1 MDRVYKIYYKEAK
14 RRAKETLKNKGNIF
28 KFYLRGLLSLIG
40 KITIIVSP
48 ISGLA
53 DVRAA
58 KYARDNSDIVV
69 MKSFASGDET
79 KTYWSIMLAGL
90 YKGLI
95 WFTGLLAIA
104 LFGVVVFVS
113 SAGLGN
119 LLNSSQQMV
128 LIIVCMIPVGLILL
142 AYLFIFPLYTKP
154 INYVIDTLG
163 GKATDAI
170 GKSYNAMSRNGK
182 KTMFLNDLFAT
193 LKLIAVG
200 IVIFVALTILTTLSS
215 LIIGRSAFAYAF
227 LPVIIFFAAKFVAQ
241 ICLSRNIAEIL
252 VLEDIVLDRYT
263 MNKSIKGINVAK
275 VKTIKKSVGNIQ
287 DNLVRL
293 FDETK
298 EVKSSDEYDNDQF
311 DEVFDK
317 EAKEVVSTIHR
328 INGQIIEE
336 TPEEEPLEETPVEQI
351 EPTPEENQLEET
363 PVEQIEPTPEENNL
377 EEVVEIHNEQVELNN
392 KLEEVA
398 EEEISESPTEEEIL
412 EATVEEE
419 KAGE

>member
-1 MDRVYKIYYKEAK
+1 MDRGYKIYYKEGK
-14 RRAKETLKNKGNIF
+14 RRAKETLKKKGNIF
-28 KFYLRGLLSLIG
+28 KYYLRGLISLIG
-40 KITIIVSP
+40 KLTIIVSP
-48 ISGLA
+48 ICGLA

-58 KYARDNSDIVV
+58 KYAKDNNDIVI
-69 MKSFASGDET
+69 MKSFASGDEG
-79 KTYWSIMLAGL
+79 KSYWAIMLAGL

-104 LFGVVVFVS
+104 LLALVVFVS

-142 AYLFIFPLYTKP
+142 AYLAMFPLYAKP
-154 INYVIDTLG
+154 VNYVIDTLG

-193 LKLIAVG
+193 LKLIGVA
-200 IVIFVALTILTTLSS
+200 IAIFVVLSILVTLSAW
-215 LIIGRSAFAYAF
+215 IVGREAFAYAF
-227 LPVIIFFAAKFVAQ
+227 LPVIIYFGAKFIAQ
-241 ICLSRNIAEIL
+241 ITLSRSITEIL

-263 MNKSIKGINVAK
+263 INKSVKGINVVK
-275 VKTIKKSVGNIQ
+275 VKAIKKNVRNIQ

-311 DEVFDK
+311 DEVFDQ

-336 TPEEEPLEETPVEQI
+336 TPVEENVDLEEIVKQ
-351 EPTPEENQLEET
+351 
-363 PVEQIEPTPEENNL
+363 
-377 EEVVEIHNEQVELNN
+377 HNEQVELNN
-392 KLEEVA
+392 KLIEEA
-398 EEEISESPTEEEIL
+398 EEELAESPAENVIEEAQNE
-412 EATVEEE
+412 VEE
-419 KAGE
+419 KVGE

>member
-1 MDRVYKIYYKEAK
+1 MDRGYKIYYKEGK
-14 RRAKETLKNKGNIF
+14 RRAKETLKKKGNIF
-28 KFYLRGLLSLIG
+28 KYYLRGLISLIG
-40 KITIIVSP
+40 KLTIIVSP
-48 ISGLA
+48 ICGLA

-58 KYARDNSDIVV
+58 KYAKDNNDIVI
-69 MKSFASGDET
+69 MKSFASGDEG
-79 KTYWSIMLAGL
+79 KSYWAIMLAGL

-104 LFGVVVFVS
+104 LLALVVFVS

-142 AYLFIFPLYTKP
+142 AYLAMFPLYAKP
-154 INYVIDTLG
+154 VNYVIDTLG

-193 LKLIAVG
+193 LKLIGVA
-200 IVIFVALTILTTLSS
+200 IAIFVVLSILVTLSAW
-215 LIIGRSAFAYAF
+215 IVGREAFAYAF
-227 LPVIIFFAAKFVAQ
+227 LPVIIYFGAKFSAQ
-241 ICLSRNIAEIL
+241 ITLSRSITEIL

-263 MNKSIKGINVAK
+263 INKSVKGINVVK
-275 VKTIKKSVGNIQ
+275 VKAIKKNVRNIQ

-311 DEVFDK
+311 DEVFDQ

-336 TPEEEPLEETPVEQI
+336 TPVEENVDLEEIVKQ
-351 EPTPEENQLEET
+351 
-363 PVEQIEPTPEENNL
+363 
-377 EEVVEIHNEQVELNN
+377 HNEQVELNN
-392 KLEEVA
+392 KLIEEA
-398 EEEISESPTEEEIL
+398 EEELAESPAENVIEEAQNE
-412 EATVEEE
+412 VEE
-419 KAGE
+419 KVGE

>member
-1 MDRVYKIYYKEAK
+1 MDRGYKIYYKEGK
-14 RRAKETLKNKGNIF
+14 RRAKETLKKKGNIF
-28 KFYLRGLLSLIG
+28 KYYLRGLISLIG
-40 KITIIVSP
+40 KLTIIVSP
-48 ISGLA
+48 ICGLA

-58 KYARDNSDIVV
+58 KYAKDNNDIVI
-69 MKSFASGDET
+69 MKSFASGDEG
-79 KTYWSIMLAGL
+79 KSYWAIMLAGL

-95 WFTGLLAIA
+95 WVTGLLAIA
-104 LFGVVVFVS
+104 LLALVVFVS

-142 AYLFIFPLYTKP
+142 AYLAMFPLYAKP
-154 INYVIDTLG
+154 VNYVIDTLG

-170 GKSYNAMSRNGK
+170 GKSYNAMSKNGK

-193 LKLIAVG
+193 LKLIGVA
-200 IVIFVALTILTTLSS
+200 IAIFVVLSILVTLSAW
-215 LIIGRSAFAYAF
+215 IVGREAFAYAF
-227 LPVIIFFAAKFVAQ
+227 LPVIIYFGAKFVAQ
-241 ICLSRNIAEIL
+241 ITLSRSITEIL

-263 MNKSIKGINVAK
+263 INKSVKGINVVK
-275 VKTIKKSVGNIQ
+275 VKAIKKNVRNIQ

-311 DEVFDK
+311 DEVFDQ

-336 TPEEEPLEETPVEQI
+336 TPVEENVDLEEIVKQ
-351 EPTPEENQLEET
+351 
-363 PVEQIEPTPEENNL
+363 
-377 EEVVEIHNEQVELNN
+377 HNEQVELNN
-392 KLEEVA
+392 KLIEEA
-398 EEEISESPTEEEIL
+398 EEELAESPAENVIEEAQNE
-412 EATVEEE
+412 VEE
-419 KAGE
+419 KVGE